1 MGGAGIRGVGVISAR
16 LIGIHCVI
24 SCQPLNLSW
33 HELPLLGWGM
43 ILKVPFRDRI
53 LGMILS
59 SEKSARL
66 HYKIIVG
73 ELHNIHEGC
82 PSKS

>member
-1 MGGAGIRGVGVISAR
+1 MEGAGIRGVGVTSTR
-16 LIGIHCVI
+16 LLGIHCVI
-24 SCQPLNLSW
+24 SCQPLNLSG

-59 SEKSARL
+59 SEKSAKL

-73 ELHNIHEGC
+73 ELSNIYGGC